1 MLGVFGQDGF
11 EILSLLISVHL
22 PIMMMASII
31 LFQIFG
37 RDRAVPVKAMELI
50 RDFLWKLL
58 TNPLVVGI
66 VCGLVWRAVGQP
78 LPALASRFVD
88 ALADVASPLALF
100 AVGLGLRKFGISG
113 NVRPVLAAASLKLFL
128 LPAVVLCTAWLFG
141 LPPLTAQV
149 AVAAASLPAGV
160 NSYLIATQFGTGQAL
175 ASSAMT
181 LGTGAAVVTTT
192 LWLSLA
198 AMVFG

>member
-1 MLGVFGQDGF
+1 
-11 EILSLLISVHL
+11 
-22 PIMMMASII
+22 
-31 LFQIFG
+31 
-37 RDRAVPVKAMELI
+37 
-50 RDFLWKLL
+50 
-58 TNPLVVGI
+58 
-66 VCGLVWRAVGQP
+66 
-78 LPALASRFVD
+78 
-88 ALADVASPLALF
+88 
-100 AVGLGLRKFGISG
+100 
-113 NVRPVLAAASLKLFL
+113 
-128 LPAVVLCTAWLFG
+128 VVLCTAWLFG